1 MTTPLNLQEREDA
14 LWLGRVQARAILPVK
29 WSLLF
34 VCLAFW
40 LWPRGWALPPP
51 EVFTLF
57 FLYTSLLFAETYF
70 LVWDRVSTHQMR
82 PLALT
87 SYVVDLA
94 FITMLTSF
102 DWVYAA
108 SRETGREGSEFGTF
122 FVLMALRGFA
132 LLRTRRE
139 AVTAALTI
147 TVLYIGSAMM
157 QIRAAEFLMIPTL
170 VFRLALIWTVIFLSM
185 VIVDVLHRQREEM
198 LRTRE
203 RLVRSESLAQIG
215 ELAAG
220 VAHEINN
227 PIGVISTYCEYI
239 RRLPDQPLADD
250 IAAIHSEA
258 KRCEAIVKQL
268 LDFSNPRVGTFERI
282 DILPLVRELRDF
294 LALDKNSVVE
304 ISLEGAPNLG
314 AVEGDATQLKQ
325 AFLNC
330 IVNAR
335 QALTEASTASPLVE
349 INVSADTTRKN
360 AVRVTI
366 SDNGPGI
373 SEEDAARAFD
383 PFFTKRTTGT
393 GLGLSISHR
402 IIAAHEG
409 QIAIS
414 RRPTGG
420 TIATI
425 ILPMA
430 GNEP

>member
-1 MTTPLNLQEREDA
+1 VTAQLTPQEREDA

-29 WSLLF
+29 WALLL

-40 LWPRGWALPPP
+40 LWPRGWALPPA
-51 EVFTLF
+51 EVFALF
-57 FLYTSLLFAETYF
+57 FLYVSILCAETYF
-70 LVWDRVSTHQMR
+70 IALDRVSAHQVR

-94 FITMLTSF
+94 FITMLTAF
-102 DWVYAA
+102 DWVHAA
-108 SRETGREGSEFGTF
+108 SRQTGREGSEFGTF

-139 AVTAALTI
+139 AITAALTI
-147 TVLYIGSAMM
+147 TVLYIGSALM
-157 QIRAAEFLMIPTL
+157 QIRNADFLMIPTL
-170 VFRLALIWTVIFLSM
+170 AFRLALIWTVIFLSM
-185 VIVDVLHRQREEM
+185 IIVDVLHRQREEM

-227 PIGVISTYCEYI
+227 PISVISTYCEYI

-258 KRCEAIVKQL
+258 KRCEGIVRQL
-268 LDFSNPRVGTFERI
+268 LDFSNPRVGTFENLDVLAVI
-282 DILPLVRELRDF
+282 RELRDF
-294 LALDKNSVVE
+294 LALDKNSNVE
-304 ISLEGAPNLG
+304 ISVKGASGLG
-314 AVEGDATQLKQ
+314 PVRGDATQLKQ
-325 AFLNC
+325 AFMNC

-335 QALTEASTASPLVE
+335 QALTEATIESPRVE
-349 INVSADTTRKN
+349 IEVEPETSRKH
-360 AVRVTI
+360 AIRVTI
-366 SDNGPGI
+366 ADNGSGI
-373 SEEDAARAFD
+373 SDEDAARAFD
-383 PFFTKRTTGT
+383 PFFTKRTSGT

-414 RRPTGG
+414 RRAGGG
-420 TIATI
+420 TTVAI
-425 ILPMA
+425 ILPTA
-430 GNEP
+430 RDES

>member
-1 MTTPLNLQEREDA
+1 VTTQLNSQEREDA

-29 WSLLF
+29 WALLL

-57 FLYTSLLFAETYF
+57 FLYASMLCAETYF
-70 LVWDRVSTHQMR
+70 IVLDRVSAHQMR

-94 FITMLTSF
+94 FITVLTAY
-102 DWVYAA
+102 DWVHAA

-157 QIRAAEFLMIPTL
+157 QIRNADFLMIPTL
-170 VFRLALIWTVIFLSM
+170 AFRLALIWTVIFLSM
-185 VIVDVLHRQREEM
+185 IIVDVLHRQREEM

-203 RLVRSESLAQIG
+203 RLVRAQSLAQIG

-227 PIGVISTYCEYI
+227 PISVISTYCEYI

-250 IAAIHSEA
+250 IAAIHAEA
-258 KRCEAIVKQL
+258 KRCEGIVKQL

-282 DILPLVRELRDF
+282 DIVPLIRELRDF
-294 LALDKNSVVE
+294 LALDKNSNVE
-304 ISLEGAPNLG
+304 LSLEGASGLG
-314 AVEGDATQLKQ
+314 PVQGDATQLKQ
-325 AFLNC
+325 AFMNC

-335 QALTEASTASPLVE
+335 QALTEAASESPRVE
-349 INVSADTTRKN
+349 INVAADTTRKH
-360 AVRVTI
+360 AICVTI
-366 SDNGPGI
+366 ADNGPGI
-373 SEEDAARAFD
+373 SEEDVARAFD
-383 PFFTKRTTGT
+383 PFFTKRTSGT

-402 IIAAHEG
+402 IMAAHEG
-409 QIAIS
+409 QISIS
-414 RRPTGG
+414 RRPSGG
-420 TIATI
+420 TIVTI

-430 GNEP
+430 RNET